1 MELTINLHI
10 KFIYLPLSY
19 YKFPDSIKRSIDTN
33 ASKFIWKKKNTF
45 KHHTSVLQILSYILA
60 ILIILK

>member
-1 MELTINLHI
+1 MELTINLHN

-33 ASKFIWKKKNTF
+33 ASKFIWKKYIQTPYKCITNF
-45 KHHTSVLQILSYILA
+45 KLYFRYFNYFE
-60 ILIILK
+60 II

>member
-33 ASKFIWKKKNTF
+33 ASKFIWKKIHSNTIQVYYKF
-45 KHHTSVLQILSYILA
+45 
-60 ILIILK
+60 